1 LSALAAGGVFSSS
14 PPQAVENG
22 SNNGGVTLRGDGV

>member
-22 SNNGGVTLRGDGV
+22 SNNGGVC